1 MDVSIIIPTKNG
13 GELFEQ
19 VLKKIF
25 EQKTRYEYEVICV
38 DSGSSDN
45 TIEIIKNF
53 HVDCIRYCQKNLGME
68 KQETMERQREQ
79 GNLLYLSH
87 RMRFRLMSIGLKILL
102 MQ

>member
-45 TIEIIKNF
+45 TIEIIKKF
-53 HVDCIRYCQKNLGME
+53 PCRLYQILPEEFGHG